1 MDILSIN
8 ETKLENA
15 FGNEVHIPGYEII
28 RRDSITVFY
37 ATNSINV
44 IIQNNIYLHALRNL
58 CLEIQRPRS
67 KPVVVV
73 TWNRAP
79 DAPTG
84 IFSPFVSVIGKLVGE
99 NVLYFVM
106 EDLNFKMTSTRFD
119 NNALKLMSISD
130 VYGLQRLMSEP
141 TRIRPTSATLID
153 LIYANFTD
161 KISNLSHRDQYSNY
175 GFACRKL
182 ALNGM
187 SNGDITVT

>member
-1 MDILSIN
+1 
-8 ETKLENA
+8 
-15 FGNEVHIPGYEII
+15 
-28 RRDSITVFY
+28 
-37 ATNSINV
+37 
-44 IIQNNIYLHALRNL
+44 
-58 CLEIQRPRS
+58 
-67 KPVVVV
+67 
-73 TWNRAP
+73 
-79 DAPTG
+79 
-84 IFSPFVSVIGKLVGE
+84 
-99 NVLYFVM
+99 M
-106 EDLNFKMTSTRFD
+106 EDLNFKMTSTHATRFD

-182 ALNGM
+182 ALNEM

>member
-1 MDILSIN
+1 MVPYVQSLLAN
-8 ETKLENA
+8 
-15 FGNEVHIPGYEII
+15 
-28 RRDSITVFY
+28 
-37 ATNSINV
+37 
-44 IIQNNIYLHALRNL
+44 
-58 CLEIQRPRS
+58 
-67 KPVVVV
+67 
-73 TWNRAP
+73 
-79 DAPTG
+79 
-84 IFSPFVSVIGKLVGE
+84 FVSAHYL
-99 NVLYFVM
+99 
-106 EDLNFKMTSTRFD
+106 TT
-119 NNALKLMSISD
+119 ALQLMSISD

>member
-1 MDILSIN
+1 M
-8 ETKLENA
+8 
-15 FGNEVHIPGYEII
+15 
-28 RRDSITVFY
+28 
-37 ATNSINV
+37 
-44 IIQNNIYLHALRNL
+44 
-58 CLEIQRPRS
+58 EIQRPRS

-73 TWNRAP
+73 TWNRPP

-99 NVLYFVM
+99 NVVYFVM

-119 NNALKLMSISD
+119 NNALKPK
-130 VYGLQRLMSEP
+130 LQRLMSEP